1 MADAE
6 EPVDLPVQTFQIG
19 FWKFP
24 QGSPDRYMVWDLLNA
39 MFCAGFPVL
48 IDVDFSFSVALFMPS
63 LNYDC
68 EDSGFE
74 VYWRSSSRLLLPG
87 RWNSVYSFLSRLEES
102 F

>member
-1 MADAE
+1 
-6 EPVDLPVQTFQIG
+6 
-19 FWKFP
+19 
-24 QGSPDRYMVWDLLNA
+24 

-48 IDVDFSFSVALFMPS
+48 VYVDFSVSVALPVPS

-74 VYWRSSSRLLLPG
+74 VYWRSSGRLLLPG
-87 RWNSVYSFLSRLEES
+87 RWNAVYSFLRCLEES